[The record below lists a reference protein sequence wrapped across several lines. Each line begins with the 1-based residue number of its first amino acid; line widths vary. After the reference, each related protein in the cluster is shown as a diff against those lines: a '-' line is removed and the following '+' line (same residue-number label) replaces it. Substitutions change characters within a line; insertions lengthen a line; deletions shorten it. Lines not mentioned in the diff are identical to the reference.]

1 MAHLTLDERGYI
13 EFALMIGT
21 PIAHIA
27 KHLGRHRSTVYCEIK
42 RNGYE
47 MGPNAQVTDYPY
59 IATNANNLAI
69 LRKQKTGSKSK
80 FTKGLI
86 EKITHYLKLKFF
98 PEQIVHGVPNIKV
111 SVGTIYNWIYNGI
124 LPFNKKIYAS
134 KEKDT
139 RKRKEEAF

>member
-21 PIAHIA
+21 PITQIA
-27 KHLGRHRSTVYCEIK
+27 KHLGRHRSTVYREIK

-86 EKITHYLKLKFF
+86 EKITHYLKLKLS
-98 PEQIVHGVPNIKV
+98 PEQIVHGVPNIK
-111 SVGTIYNWIYNGI
+111 GFRRNY
-124 LPFNKKIYAS
+124 L
-134 KEKDT
+134 
-139 RKRKEEAF
+139 